1 MFEYMDGIVDAV
13 KELGQAAVDVAVF
26 VLSLIHISLTEIEA
40 AAYELIPS
48 NCISEMENLEAR
60 R

>member
-26 VLSLIHISLTEIEA
+26 VTICTAKAVLIITCLLYTS
-40 AAYELIPS
+40 PS
-48 NCISEMENLEAR
+48 PR
-60 R
+60 DTR